1 MNEGPMSRMTSKRP
15 YLLRA
20 LYAWIADNGMTPHL
34 VVDAAVPGVQ
44 VPAFAISDG
53 RVVLNIAE
61 RAVVGLDMGNDL
73 ITFTARFGGVS
84 QAVRVPVAAVLLIYA
99 RETGQA
105 MALPEDTDLPADADE
120 TSPEGDD
127 GGDAPPPKRGGH
139 LRIVK

>member
-1 MNEGPMSRMTSKRP
+1 MTSKRP

-34 VVDAAVPGVQ
+34 VVDASQPGVQ
-44 VPAFAISDG
+44 VPSFAVNDG
-53 RVVLNIAE
+53 RVVLNVAE
-61 RAVVGLDMGNDL
+61 RAVAGLEMGNEL

-84 QAVRVPVAAVLLIYA
+84 HSVRVPMSAVLLIYA

-105 MALPEDTDLPADADE
+105 MALPDDVDPLPELDAVEAKDDGDGD
-120 TSPEGDD
+120 GDD
-127 GGDAPPPKRGGH
+127 GGGDQNPPPRKGGH